1 MNRKQRRIAAKQN
14 RATEKKLS
22 LADAIILGINLHQS
36 GQIEEAEKIYRQV
49 LQVKPGHPDALHYLG
64 VISHQKGEKDEAV
77 ELIQKAIS
85 CNPAYSDAHN
95 NLGNVLKEIGRLD
108 EAEEA
113 YRYCLSVDP
122 EYVDALCN
130 LGAVLKEKGK
140 YVEALK
146 MLERAITLAPN
157 HSQAYHNLGNA
168 LKKLN
173 RYAEAIIAYRKSIT
187 LLHPNDS
194 KSYIT
199 SVYKSLSRV
208 LYIDR
213 NYKEVA
219 DVLKQWLEFDPENAA
234 ALHML
239 SACTGEN
246 IPARASDA
254 FVEETFDNFAGSF
267 DEILKKLDYQA
278 PELVLSA
285 VQTQIEDTDR
295 QLVILDAGCGTGLC
309 GPLLRDYAS
318 QLDGVDLSQ
327 GMVDKARDRDIYD
340 DLVVAELTDYI
351 ANNSNTYDL
360 IASADTLCYF
370 GDLSSVLR
378 AIFSALT
385 EQGLLVFTVEKIIET
400 EPAEAF
406 RLNPHGRYSHTEEYV
421 ISTLN
426 QSGLQLLSITT
437 EHLRKEA
444 GKSVT
449 GMLVTAKKL

>member
-1 MNRKQRRIAAKQN
+1 MNRKQRRLAAKQN
-14 RATEKKLS
+14 RASERKLS
-22 LADAIILGINLHQS
+22 LSDAIILGVNLHQS

-199 SVYKSLSRV
+199 SVYKSLSRA

-285 VQTQIEDTDR
+285 VQAQIVDTDR

>member
-1 MNRKQRRIAAKQN
+1 MNRKQRRLAAKQN
-14 RATEKKLS
+14 RASERKLS
-22 LADAIILGINLHQS
+22 LSDAIILGVNFHQS

-199 SVYKSLSRV
+199 SVYKSLSRA

-285 VQTQIEDTDR
+285 VQAQIEDTDR

>member
-1 MNRKQRRIAAKQN
+1 MNRKQRRLAAKQN
-14 RATEKKLS
+14 RASERKLS
-22 LADAIILGINLHQS
+22 LSDAIILGVNLHQS
-36 GQIEEAEKIYRQV
+36 GQIEEAEKINRQV
-49 LQVKPGHPDALHYLG
+49 LQEKPGHPDAWHYLG

-370 GDLSSVLR
+370 GDLTSVLR

-449 GMLVTAKKL
+449 GMLVTAKKI